1 MKKRKRL
8 SCLLTLLARCP
19 REWWLIKRSGFF
31 FFCRLCRYIPLWW
44 AFTSNTKHHKNYIYR
59 HLRATF
65 DQCLLRH
72 WCPFFDISF
81 EYMIPLQAFFV
92 YLLDQLIF
100 VLVLLPQHLSSFLSF
115 PSFAVLI
122 TTRLVTL
129 KVTTVHILLS
139 CTVRTLLFWLAN
151 RKKNYER
158 INWTVYLCQPHF
170 D

>member
-100 VLVLLPQHLSSFLSF
+100 VLVLPPQHLSSFLSF

-129 KVTTVHILLS
+129 KVTTVHIFYCHVLYRKLS
-139 CTVRTLLFWLAN
+139 LFLVS
-151 RKKNYER
+151 K
-158 INWTVYLCQPHF
+158 
-170 D
+170 